1 MSTHPTHGS
10 KAELFLDVFCGSRVR
25 HLLVLPHSK
34 RRRFAKRRG
43 ISSQISIVDSDIG
56 CSLML
61 QGGQKRVSMPRTC
74 VVDRPMVDCDSRRR
88 CRRSCRRCG
97 LARGRFAPSSMLV
110 IDRLKYVDELST
122 VIDEATPIVAV
133 AIAAAISGR
142 GQTRSKSQDVRAAV
156 AMIPTLN
163 YSSAGPAMNGS

>member
-1 MSTHPTHGS
+1 
-10 KAELFLDVFCGSRVR
+10 
-25 HLLVLPHSK
+25 
-34 RRRFAKRRG
+34 
-43 ISSQISIVDSDIG
+43 
-56 CSLML
+56 
-61 QGGQKRVSMPRTC
+61 
-74 VVDRPMVDCDSRRR
+74 
-88 CRRSCRRCG
+88 
-97 LARGRFAPSSMLV
+97 MLV

-163 YSSAGPAMNGS
+163 DSSAGPAMNGS